1 MRTKTSSIIGIIAK
15 AIIIYS
21 CLIKPYVKYNILE
34 IARKKEK
41 KLRSLTFLVIQID
54 LIVVK

>member
-1 MRTKTSSIIGIIAK
+1 MRTKTSNIIGIIAE

-34 IARKKEK
+34 IARKKK
-41 KLRSLTFLVIQID
+41 KKKIKVSYLFSNTD
-54 LIVVK
+54 LM